1 MTTKT
6 TKSVTRQKLEA
17 LVGGPLT
24 LGMFMRSIREGQAWS
39 LAEMGARLGVTRA
52 FVANIE
58 NGKPVAPESA
68 VRYARQLGYSEEQFV
83 RLALQD
89 QIARAGLEYEVH
101 IAHAGRRRRARS
113 R

>member
-1 MTTKT
+1 MTTRA

-17 LVGGPLT
+17 LAGGPLT
-24 LGMFMRSIREGQAWS
+24 LGMLMRSIREGEEWS
-39 LAEMGARLGVTRA
+39 LADMGVKLGVTRA

-58 NGKPVAPESA
+58 NGKAVAPESA
-68 VRYARQLGYSEEQFV
+68 ARYAKLLGYSEEQFV

-89 QIARAGLEYEVH
+89 QVARAGLDYEVQ
-101 IAHAGRRRRARS
+101 IAHAGRRPRARA